1 MEIRSSSF
9 DGFICASFYCWLR
22 MDSPIT
28 VSSRPTVDARIVTFR
43 SSKARA
49 PWIALFSDSP
59 RPSARTR
66 NAPAPGYCEPSRN
79 PSRVRRSNLRRQRPP
94 LRIKPAELLCECRN
108 LRPTNRQK
116 TCPPPRR
123 VRWSRNTFR
132 GRFRIRRLTLRSLK
146 NKSPHATNFARP
158 FGGAKSFRC
167 LPTDQT
173 GPKAPPN
180 GRCGLGSAST
190 PPQIADGPRS

>member
-9 DGFICASFYCWLR
+9 DGSICARFYCWLR

-43 SSKARA
+43 SSKTRA
-49 PWIALFSDSP
+49 PWIALFPDSP

-66 NAPAPGYCEPSRN
+66 NAPAPGYCGPSRN
-79 PSRVRRSNLRRQRPP
+79 PSRVRRSNFRRQRPP
-94 LRIKPAELLCECRN
+94 LRIKPAELLRECRN
-108 LRPTNRQK
+108 LRPANRQK
-116 TCPPPRR
+116 PPPTTRI
-123 VRWSRNTFR
+123 RWSSNTFR
-132 GRFRIRRLTLRSLK
+132 RHFRIHRLTLQSVK
-146 NKSPHATNFARP
+146 DKSPHPSDFARL

-167 LPTDQT
+167 SLTDQT

-180 GRCGLGSAST
+180 GRCGRGSAST